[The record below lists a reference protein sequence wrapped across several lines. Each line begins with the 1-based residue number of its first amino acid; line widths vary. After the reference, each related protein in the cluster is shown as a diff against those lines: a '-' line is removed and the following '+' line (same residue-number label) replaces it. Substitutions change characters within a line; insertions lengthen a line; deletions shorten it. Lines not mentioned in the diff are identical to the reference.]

1 METLSNFII
10 LQRRKLNIKTKF
22 INQIPN
28 YSNTGEIKIKRTVT
42 RLWQN
47 QKALFPKAALMVE
60 ILFLIIKQKLY

>member
-10 LQRRKLNIKTKF
+10 LQGRKLNIKTKF

-28 YSNTGEIKIKRTVT
+28 YSNTGEKKIKGTVT

-60 ILFLIIKQKLY
+60 NLFLIIKEKLY